1 MKSIYAA
8 VALGL
13 GALALGAC
21 SQDATEAEEAV
32 APLSVTEGRL
42 FLPAVEGNPAAIYFN
57 LTNDS
62 DRAIAVRKAEVEG
75 AARAEMHDY
84 LDVDESVMSMVDSVT
99 LEPGETLSFEPG
111 AKHVMAFEV
120 SPDLKPESVTSVTLT
135 MLGGDTMSFD
145 VDVLPADAER

>member
-13 GALALGAC
+13 GTLALGEC
-21 SQDATEAEEAV
+21 SQDAAETEEAA

-42 FLPAVEGNPAAIYFN
+42 FLPAVEGNPAAVYFK

-62 DRAIAVRKAEVEG
+62 DRAIGVRAAEVEG
-75 AARAEMHDY
+75 AGRTEMHDF
-84 LDVDESVMSMVDSVT
+84 LDVDESVMSMVDTVT
-99 LEPGETLSFEPG
+99 LDPGETLSFEPRG
-111 AKHVMAFEV
+111 KHVMAFEV
-120 SPDLKPESVTSVTLT
+120 SPDLKPDSKTSVTLT
-135 MLGGDTMSFD
+135 MLGGSTMSFD